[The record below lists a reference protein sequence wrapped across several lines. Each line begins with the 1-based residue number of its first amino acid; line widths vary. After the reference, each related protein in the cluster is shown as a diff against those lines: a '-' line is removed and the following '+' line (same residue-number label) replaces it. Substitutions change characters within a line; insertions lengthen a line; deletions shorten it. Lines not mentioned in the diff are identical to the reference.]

1 MSNDFSNF
9 TLDWPVYQDGVEPT
23 GEWKPFRIGLLKAI
37 KAAAESVTMAAQT
50 ESPIETIF
58 EAQLALALRPFC
70 KDIGW
75 EFSVGAEN
83 GDDDI
88 VLHPQFP
95 LAQFRY
101 DFAVRAK
108 WKLTPLVLVEC
119 DGKQFHSSI
128 DQQANDKLKDEAASR
143 AGIRLLRFTGSEI
156 HRDIDACIK
165 HAMSVAI
172 AINAAVQCKV
182 I

>member
-1 MSNDFSNF
+1 
-9 TLDWPVYQDGVEPT
+9 
-23 GEWKPFRIGLLKAI
+23 
-37 KAAAESVTMAAQT
+37 
-50 ESPIETIF
+50 
-58 EAQLALALRPFC
+58 LALRSFC

-83 GDDDI
+83 GDGDI
-88 VLHPQFP
+88 VLHPHFP

-156 HRDIDACIK
+156 HRDIDACVK
-165 HAMSVAI
+165 HAISVAI
-172 AINAAVQCKV
+172 AINAAVQCSQSHLKRFLARGQHAGRQP
-182 I
+182 IA

>member
-1 MSNDFSNF
+1 MSYDFSNF
-9 TLDWPVYQDGVEPT
+9 KSAIDWPVYQDEVAPT

-37 KAAAESVTMAAQT
+37 EAAAESVTMAAQT

-58 EAQLALALRPFC
+58 GAQLALALRPFC

-75 EFSVGAEN
+75 EFLVGAEN
-83 GDDDI
+83 GDGDI

-101 DFAVRAK
+101 DFAVRAN

-119 DGKQFHSSI
+119 DGKEFHSSI

-143 AGIRLLRFTGSEI
+143 AGISLLRFTGSEI
-156 HRDIDACIK
+156 HCDIDACVK
-165 HAMSVAI
+165 HAISVT
-172 AINAAVQCKV
+172 INAAVQ
-182 I
+182 